1 MFVVSFL
8 SSLPIRKGT
17 GAAGPAAGP
26 AGPAAAGATSTC
38 DQTPADCG
46 VYYAGPA
53 AVKAIR
59 SFNAVEFGDLMKL
72 VSCALVSRTY
82 RMCDDFIKVVS
93 CVTRVLCG

>member
-1 MFVVSFL
+1 MCVVSFL

-17 GAAGPAAGP
+17 GPGA
-26 AGPAAAGATSTC
+26 AAAGASGASGATSSC
-38 DQTPADCG
+38 DQTPADWG

-53 AVKAIR
+53 AAKAIR